1 MCTTR
6 EGFKENTETKSAKS
20 ANPRKTMS
28 TPSQLELIPTR
39 RPVATITV
47 AGAEM
52 ATIEKHLHD
61 IGAVLLG
68 FSVKGAT
75 YKLQVTLPP
84 GMVLPGSLDAN
95 L

>member
-1 MCTTR
+1 M
-6 EGFKENTETKSAKS
+6 NT
-20 ANPRKTMS
+20 PD
-28 TPSQLELIPTR
+28 QLELIPTR
-39 RPVATITV
+39 RTVGTITV

-52 ATIEKHLHD
+52 ATIEKHLRD

-75 YKLQVTLPP
+75 YTLQVILPP
-84 GMVLPGSLDAN
+84 GEVLAGRLDAK

>member
-1 MCTTR
+1 
-6 EGFKENTETKSAKS
+6 
-20 ANPRKTMS
+20 MS

-39 RPVATITV
+39 RTVATLTV
-47 AGAEM
+47 AGADM

-75 YKLQVTLPP
+75 YKLQVSLPP
-84 GMVLPGSLDAN
+84 GVAMPGNLDAKV
-95 L
+95 

>member
-1 MCTTR
+1 M
-6 EGFKENTETKSAKS
+6 NT
-20 ANPRKTMS
+20 PG
-28 TPSQLELIPTR
+28 QLELIPTR
-39 RPVATITV
+39 RTVATITV
-47 AGAEM
+47 AGADM

-75 YKLQVTLPP
+75 YKLQVILPP
-84 GMVLPGSLDAN
+84 GVALPGNLDAN